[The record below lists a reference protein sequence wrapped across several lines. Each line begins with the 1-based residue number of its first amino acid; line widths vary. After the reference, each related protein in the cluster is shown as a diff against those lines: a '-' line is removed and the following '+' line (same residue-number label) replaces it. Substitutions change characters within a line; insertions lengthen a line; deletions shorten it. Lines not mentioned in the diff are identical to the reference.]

1 MKPDKIIG
9 ATNEPGDLFFL
20 IKWQGS
26 EEADLV
32 PAKEANLKIPQV
44 IITRVVTSVFKI
56 SVSIS
61 RLLSSSTKQ
70 DSTGMIAMRE
80 ETKTLFCYHS

>member
-1 MKPDKIIG
+1 M
-9 ATNEPGDLFFL
+9 
-20 IKWQGS
+20 
-26 EEADLV
+26 

-44 IITRVVTSVFKI
+44 IIPRVVTSVFKI

-80 ETKTLFCYHS
+80 ETKTLFLLPSMMTFILVSDDFDKLFKLYEQFM